1 MNKKTASHQKENEFL
16 TALSIA
22 WGISILQFA
31 RFEQRTQALKST
43 CYFI

>member
-16 TALSIA
+16 MVSSIA
-22 WGISILQFA
+22 WGMSILQFA
-31 RFEQRTQALKST
+31 RFEQRTQAFKAT

>member
-16 TALSIA
+16 IA
-22 WGISILQFA
+22 WGMSILQFA
-31 RFEQRTQALKST
+31 RFEQRTQAFKAT

>member
-16 TALSIA
+16 TASSIA
-22 WGISILQFA
+22 RGISILQFA
-31 RFEQRTQALKST
+31 RFEQRTQALKAT